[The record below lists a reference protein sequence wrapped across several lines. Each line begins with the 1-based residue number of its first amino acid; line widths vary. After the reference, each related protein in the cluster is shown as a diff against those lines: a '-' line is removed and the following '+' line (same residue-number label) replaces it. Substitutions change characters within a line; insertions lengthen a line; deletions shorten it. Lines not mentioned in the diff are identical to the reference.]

1 MVNSDRRMRLR
12 IVLSILLLVA
22 ASSVLVSL
30 SQGVFAQSSP
40 SIPYQASTT
49 TSSTVTSSTSNQTTW
64 FSGWTGPIVAYVSTL
79 LKPYSHIPLS
89 TFFVMGL
96 ALLLSL
102 ISSTT
107 MKLLVDYDMIRQ
119 INREYRAYQQA
130 LTAARKANDNQ
141 TVSKLMKKQQAMMKV
156 QSKASMEQ
164 MKSTAVTIVP
174 FMAIWYLFNAVF
186 FGQVVAVSPWALPI
200 AGINLNFFSWYFLCS
215 FGVNLPMMRLFGIG
229 MGEN

>member
-1 MVNSDRRMRLR
+1 MRMR
-12 IVLSILLLVA
+12 IALSILLIIVA
-22 ASSVLVSL
+22 FAVAVSL
-30 SQGVFAQSSP
+30 SQGVFAQSSLGTP
-40 SIPYQASTT
+40 FQVSTT
-49 TSSTVTSSTSNQTTW
+49 TSTSVTSSTSNQT
-64 FSGWTGPIVAYVSTL
+64 SGFFGTGFIVEYVKTA
-79 LKPYSHIPLS
+79 LKPYRQTPQS
-89 TFFVMGL
+89 TVFVIGL
-96 ALLLSL
+96 AILLGLT
-102 ISSTT
+102 SSTAA
-107 MKLLVDYDMIRQ
+107 KLLVDYDMIRKTTK
-119 INREYRAYQQA
+119 EFQA
-130 LTAARKANDNQ
+130 WRKEVDAAKKANDNQ
-141 TVSKLMKKQQAMMKV
+141 TLNKLMKKQQAMMKV